1 MNRIRDIF
9 KINEATTALIN
20 GEFILDCPDMA
31 LYKVQSRNS
40 PVYKGC
46 GYIKQSS
53 NGSFEFKLFSQEK
66 FDPKNVLS
74 EMLSGKPEAGEIIP
88 DSSYYELKGTDL
100 KNREW
105 TSKRISLLNR
115 SFSNSGKGMVIF
127 GEISTIYHEESF
139 KDPIEIPTIK
149 IQILD
154 DVAFPASS
162 PTEHSILHRGQ
173 EIFKSMNMNAVEF
186 ESGDKKFFLM
196 NHDNIINIGIV
207 CQKGNFPNYFD
218 TRVIEAFQFITSQR
232 IKKSITETRE
242 NKKSKLRIQ
251 FIKESFPN
259 TRPHPP
265 IKYTSLDETGCI
277 WKLFDKYLEYISP
290 YAQNDWHPLS
300 SRICNFIEGGNYS
313 YFTLALILCTEIEG
327 ILKEEYSEIGNP
339 SDEFL
344 YLANDAKKHF
354 DKWKVNTCKSLDN
367 KLVSKIKK
375 RINGLLESLRQSRP
389 KEKLED
395 LLTSGAVSNEGV
407 KAWQKFRPTLAHAYD
422 PESKPTQE
430 FMDKFFKTLVLFY
443 ELIFNKIEYKGKYT
457 DYGVRGWPFKDY
469 PLK

>member
-9 KINEATTALIN
+9 KINEVTTELIN

-31 LYKVQSRNS
+31 LYKVQPKNS
-40 PVYKGC
+40 PVYKGS

-53 NGSFEFKLFSQEK
+53 SGSFEFKLFSQEE

-88 DSSYYELKGTDL
+88 DSSYYVLKATDL
-100 KNREW
+100 KSREW

-115 SFSNSGKGMVIF
+115 DFSNRGKGMVIF

-139 KDPIEIPTIK
+139 KEPIENPTIK

-154 DVAFPASS
+154 DIAFPGSS
-162 PTEHSILHRGQ
+162 PTEYSILHRDQ
-173 EIFKSMNMNAVEF
+173 EVFKSINTNAVEF
-186 ESGDKKFFLM
+186 ESGDKKFFLLKY
-196 NHDNIINIGIV
+196 DNIINIGTI
-207 CQKGNFPNYFD
+207 CQKNNFPDYFD
-218 TRVIEAFQFITSQR
+218 TRVIEAFQFITSHR
-232 IKKSITETRE
+232 IKKTISETRE

-251 FIKESFPN
+251 FIKESFPH
-259 TRPHPP
+259 TRSHSP

-277 WKLFDKYLEYISP
+277 WKIFERYLEYIST
-290 YAQNDWHPLS
+290 YNQNDWHPLS

-313 YFTLALILCTEIEG
+313 YFILALILCTEIEG
-327 ILKEEYSEIGNP
+327 VLKEEYSEIGNP
-339 SDEFL
+339 LKKFL
-344 YLANDAKKHF
+344 RLIDSAKEYFK
-354 DKWKVNTCKSLDN
+354 KWKAPESENVVNDLESNVKD
-367 KLVSKIKK
+367 
-375 RINGLLESLRQSRP
+375 RISGLLGLLEQSRAID
-389 KEKLED
+389 KLRY
-395 LLTSGAVSNEGV
+395 LLNSGVVLKDHVE
-407 KAWQKFRPTLAHAYD
+407 AWQELRPVLAHAYD
-422 PESKPTQE
+422 PDSKPTQE

-443 ELIFNKIEYKGKYT
+443 HLIFNKIGYEGKYT